1 MPVGW
6 AERSEAQHANPYSAR
21 SSKDSDMDPNEIR
34 DNIPYESPV
43 QPQELTPESR
53 FQFRCHKNI
62 ACFNACCKS
71 IDITL
76 TPYDILRLKGRLEM
90 SSKEFVAR
98 YTVPFEMDAH
108 GMPGLK
114 MVTKPGS
121 GQCAFLGD
129 KGCTVYEDRP
139 AACRYYAL
147 GNMAVR
153 KKDSAEVEDV
163 YFIVKESHCLG
174 HEEDQT
180 QTVAEYRRDQGV
192 DKYDD
197 MNREWRDIVLK
208 KRSSGP
214 TIGKPSERSLQLF
227 DMCSYDM
234 DSFRE
239 FIASDGFRDMFDMS
253 DEEYRRLDADEDELL
268 KFSLR
273 FLEQVLFGEMTIPV
287 KNNARE
293 QRISRRGEVW
303 ERRREEEVAR
313 RRESEENAKYE

>member
-1 MPVGW
+1 
-6 AERSEAQHANPYSAR
+6 
-21 SSKDSDMDPNEIR
+21 MDPSEIR
-34 DNIPYESPV
+34 NNIPYQSPV
-43 QPQELTPESR
+43 QPRELTPESR

-62 ACFNACCKS
+62 PCFNACCKS
-71 IDITL
+71 VDITL
-76 TPYDILRLKGRLEM
+76 TPYDILRLKRRLNM

-98 YTVPFEMDAH
+98 HTVPFEMDAH

-114 MVTKPGS
+114 MMTKPGI
-121 GQCAFLGD
+121 GECAFLGD
-129 KGCTVYEDRP
+129 EGCTVYEDRP
-139 AACRYYAL
+139 AVCRYYAL

-153 KKDSAEVEDV
+153 KKDSPKVEDV
-163 YFIVKESHCLG
+163 YFVVKESHCLG
-174 HEEDQT
+174 HQEGKT

-197 MNREWRDIVLK
+197 MNRKWRDIVLK

-239 FIASDGFRDMFDMS
+239 FIASDGFRGIFDIDD
-253 DEEYRRLDADEDELL
+253 DECRRLSADEDELL

-273 FLEQVLFGEMTIPV
+273 FLAQVLFGEMTIPV
-287 KNNARE
+287 KDHARE
-293 QRISRRGEVW
+293 RRISQRGAVW
-303 ERRREEEVAR
+303 EQRREEEVAR
-313 RRESEENAKYE
+313 RRESEEDTRYG